1 LDQKLG
7 HSVSNWKSKRFM
19 FQLLES
25 KLDMQELMN
34 VNVKMLFLF
43 KRSHNRSQL
52 CYPPDI
58 ELNNGAI
65 FWHTSLISSEHEMI
79 LVFILI
85 YKLCHIP
92 LKDRRLITKNDHI
105 RHISFIRTML
115 FNKFEAVA
123 INVRTR
129 VKPPIPDRVP
139 IGNLE
144 GAIILIKLGLISV
157 IKFVGG

>member
-1 LDQKLG
+1 
-7 HSVSNWKSKRFM
+7 M

-85 YKLCHIP
+85 Y
-92 LKDRRLITKNDHI
+92 
-105 RHISFIRTML
+105 SY
-115 FNKFEAVA
+115 A
-123 INVRTR
+123 IFHSKIDV
-129 VKPPIPDRVP
+129 
-139 IGNLE
+139 
-144 GAIILIKLGLISV
+144 
-157 IKFVGG
+157 